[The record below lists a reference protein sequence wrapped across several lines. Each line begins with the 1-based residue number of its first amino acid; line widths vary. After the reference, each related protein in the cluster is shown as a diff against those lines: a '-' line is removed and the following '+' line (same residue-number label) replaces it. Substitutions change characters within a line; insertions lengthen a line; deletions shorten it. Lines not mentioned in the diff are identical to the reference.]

1 MDFYFISFHFLIL
14 ILQVGTHL
22 MSATLRQL
30 GFKIELVYA
39 NLDWQ
44 LAEVQLLKGVHV
56 SFAYSFLS
64 KSKLGLVGYHAPGFQ
79 DFHPDPFCM
88 RKTFGALMLH
98 LGKYKVHTRILT
110 IILQGRRKQ

>member
-1 MDFYFISFHFLIL
+1 
-14 ILQVGTHL
+14 

-64 KSKLGLVGYHAPGFQ
+64 KAKLGLVGYHAPGFQ

-88 RKTFGALMLH
+88 RKTFGTLMLH
-98 LGKYKVHTRILT
+98 LGKYLDSYYNSAGVQEAIEFWE
-110 IILQGRRKQ
+110 GWVNSKQEICD

>member
-1 MDFYFISFHFLIL
+1 MINYFEGNSQLMNYDMKKESIFISFFIL
-14 ILQVGTHL
+14 VLQVGTHL

-56 SFAYSFLS
+56 SFAYSFFY
-64 KSKLGLVGYHAPGFQ
+64 KLLF
-79 DFHPDPFCM
+79 
-88 RKTFGALMLH
+88 
-98 LGKYKVHTRILT
+98 
-110 IILQGRRKQ
+110 RRLI

>member
-1 MDFYFISFHFLIL
+1 MNYDMKKLERKDFYFIFIL

-64 KSKLGLVGYHAPGFQ
+64 KSKIGLVGYHAPGFQ
-79 DFHPDPFCM
+79 DFHPDPFCV
-88 RKTFGALMLH
+88 RKTFGTLMLH
-98 LGKYKVHTRILT
+98 LGKYILGS
-110 IILQGRRKQ
+110 LL

>member
-1 MDFYFISFHFLIL
+1 
-14 ILQVGTHL
+14 

-30 GFKIELVYA
+30 GFKVELVYA

-64 KSKLGLVGYHAPGFQ
+64 KAKVGLVGYHAPGFQ

-88 RKTFGALMLH
+88 RKTFGTLMLH
-98 LGKYKVHTRILT
+98 LGNYLIVMSSLRVFNVTLNVSHINC
-110 IILQGRRKQ
+110 

>member
-1 MDFYFISFHFLIL
+1 MCDVKKDIFFIFFIL
-14 ILQVGTHL
+14 ALQVGTHL

-88 RKTFGALMLH
+88 RKTFGTLMLH
-98 LGKYKVHTRILT
+98 LGKYIKTDSPKLKE
-110 IILQGRRKQ
+110 LW